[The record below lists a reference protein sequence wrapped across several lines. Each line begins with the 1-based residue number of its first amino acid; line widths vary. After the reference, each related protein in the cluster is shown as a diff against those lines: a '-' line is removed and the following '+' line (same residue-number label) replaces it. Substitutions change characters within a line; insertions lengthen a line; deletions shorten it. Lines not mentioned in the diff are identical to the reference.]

1 MWSSRTAH
9 TLVLSL
15 ALAACGYEPV
25 SAPGAPAGDLRGT
38 IAIDAPIDLAGQA
51 LVEQLERR
59 LGLATNPD
67 YRLSAELRLRN
78 EGIGFTPDEA
88 ITRFNVEGQAR
99 YQLVE
104 ISSGLTVKT
113 GEAQNFT
120 SYSATSTQFATEAAR
135 RDAIDRLM
143 ISMADQ
149 ITAEL
154 LLTAPEWRE

>member
-1 MWSSRTAH
+1 M
-9 TLVLSL
+9 
-15 ALAACGYEPV
+15 
-25 SAPGAPAGDLRGT
+25 
-38 IAIDAPIDLAGQA
+38 
-51 LVEQLERR
+51 
-59 LGLATNPD
+59 
-67 YRLSAELRLRN
+67 SAELRLRN

-99 YQLVE
+99 YQLLE

-143 ISMADQ
+143 ISLADQ